1 MTAAPYTLALV
12 HVGPTLPEYL
22 EDAIAQARLFN
33 TCPIALI
40 ANKQALSSF
49 DLAAHDV
56 TGVAIESLEQT
67 EAHHAFNSHSPLD
80 KEALGGFWQYT
91 SERFFYLHAFMLQAP
106 NRPVFHIENDVMLYR
121 NLEEIY
127 PHIQGPIAGTLDSD
141 IRCVPGFIYFKT
153 AAALGHA
160 AEFFVNI
167 VQNHALPD
175 LNDMILWAA
184 YWRTFGN
191 GFFTPLPVI
200 PAHYPQPLSSRSGHN
215 VRDAKVYSHG
225 FSTLQSIFDAA
236 AIGQYLGGV
245 DPRNS
250 QGASTVGFI
259 NESAV
264 YSPDAFEYA
273 WERGAKGLWTLVASL
288 GQRSFAVNNLHI
300 HCKNLEAFRSDQ
312 DGVPGINH

>member
-1 MTAAPYTLALV
+1 MTEIPFTLAFV
-12 HVGPTLPEYL
+12 HMGPALPDYL
-22 EDAIAQARLFN
+22 ACAIAQARLFN

-40 ANKQALSSF
+40 ANEQALA
-49 DLAAHDV
+49 DMPATQHDITHV
-56 TGVAIESLEQT
+56 PIESLEQT
-67 EAHHAFNSHSPLD
+67 AVHRAFNSHSPLD
-80 KEALGGFWQYT
+80 KESLGGFWQYT
-91 SERFFYLHAFMLQAP
+91 SERFFYLHAYMQRAA

-121 NLEEIY
+121 NLREIY
-127 PHIQGPIAGTLDSD
+127 PLIRGPIAGTLDSD
-141 IRCVPGFIYFKT
+141 IRCIPGFIYFNS
-153 AAALGHA
+153 AEDLGHA

-191 GFFTPLPVI
+191 DFFAPLPVI
-200 PAHYPQPLSSRSGHN
+200 PAHYPQPLASRSGHN

-225 FSTLQSIFDAA
+225 FHALQSIFDAA

-250 QGASTVGFI
+250 QGKSTVGFI

-264 YSPDAFEYA
+264 YRPDAFEYA
-273 WERGAKGLWTLVASL
+273 WERGEGGLWKLVASL
-288 GQRSFAVNNLHI
+288 GEQSFAVNNLHI